1 MVKHFFDRLQMHSQ
15 FLLYV
20 YLYCEAR
27 WLLFATIE
35 EEPMHLFFSYAAVR
49 SILLLDGQLYM
60 TDRLR
65 CIIYRYL
72 VDIAFLVVY
81 I

>member
-1 MVKHFFDRLQMHSQ
+1 MHSQ

-35 EEPMHLFFSYAAVR
+35 EEPMHLFF
-49 SILLLDGQLYM
+49 
-60 TDRLR
+60 
-65 CIIYRYL
+65 
-72 VDIAFLVVY
+72 FLTRRFVQFY
-81 I
+81 YWMANFT

>member
-1 MVKHFFDRLQMHSQ
+1 MHSQ

-35 EEPMHLFFSYAAVR
+35 EEPMHHFFFLRGGSFNF
-49 SILLLDGQLYM
+49 ITGWPTLH
-60 TDRLR
+60 DRPP